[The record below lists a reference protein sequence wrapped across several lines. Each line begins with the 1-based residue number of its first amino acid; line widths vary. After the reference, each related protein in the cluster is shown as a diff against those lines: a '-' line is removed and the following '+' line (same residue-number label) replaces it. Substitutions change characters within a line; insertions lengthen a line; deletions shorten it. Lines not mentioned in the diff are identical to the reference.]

1 MNWIIGRIQAYS
13 AASLVAVL
21 FLGACAPGQKTG
33 KLSDWLPGSADEKA
47 STPDNAQG
55 RTSVETGKT
64 ADTKQATR
72 QGVRPPQLPSLQ
84 ELLGRMP
91 KPDSSFVVPPPLPA
105 SDGVRVALL
114 LPLSGTNSR
123 IGNAMLNAAELALFD
138 FAPDN
143 FEILI
148 RDTKGTPEGATDAAR
163 LAIGDGAMVIIG
175 PLLSSSVSAVA
186 IPARAANVPVIG
198 FSSDR
203 RIVGNGVFTMGFFPE
218 DEVKRVVHY
227 AMLHG
232 HNRFALLAPDNPY
245 GAAVA
250 GALNDITSEFGAVVV
265 AQELYDPQTTSFSR
279 TVRRVANYDLRNNAL
294 AELRDQLVG
303 LEDAESIAQ
312 LNRLKNLQTIG
323 DAPFDALLVADGGKR
338 LIEVAALL
346 PFYDI
351 DPTKVKILGTGL
363 WDEPG
368 LGAEPA
374 LLKGWFAAPDPKA
387 REDFFNRYKDAFSTQ
402 PHRLTTLAY
411 DALAVSIVLAREKN
425 ANPFAVAQ
433 ITQSSGFVGRD
444 GIFRFGIDGLVERG
458 LAVLRVGKKHP
469 TTISPSPSKLPN

>member
-1 MNWIIGRIQAYS
+1 MNWITGRTKVFH
-13 AASLVAVL
+13 AAPLMGL
-21 FLGACAPGQKTG
+21 LLLGACAAGEETG
-33 KLSDWLPGSADEKA
+33 KLSDWLPGSADEQA
-47 STPDNAQG
+47 RTPDSAQD
-55 RTSVETGKT
+55 RPSQTT
-64 ADTKQATR
+64 ATR
-72 QGVRPPQLPSLQ
+72 TAGARPPQLPSLQ

-91 KPDSSFVVPPPLPA
+91 KPDKSFVVPPPLPT

-114 LPLSGTNSR
+114 LPLSGINSR

-148 RDTKGTPEGATDAAR
+148 RDTKGTPEGASDAAR
-163 LAIGDGAMVIIG
+163 LAIGDGAMAIIG

-203 RIVGNGVFTMGFFPE
+203 RIVGDGVFTMGFFPE
-218 DEVKRVVHY
+218 DEVRRVVHY
-227 AMLHG
+227 AMLRG

-250 GALNDITSEFGAVVV
+250 NALNGITNEFGASVV
-265 AQELYDPQTTSFSR
+265 AQELYDPQSTNFSHA
-279 TVRRVANYDLRNNAL
+279 VRRVANYDLRSNAL
-294 AELRDQLVG
+294 TELRDQLSG
-303 LEDAESIAQ
+303 LEDEGSIAQ
-312 LNRLKNLQTIG
+312 LEKLKNLQTIG

-374 LLKGWFAAPDPKA
+374 LLRGWFAAPDPEA
-387 REDFFNRYKDAFSTQ
+387 REEFFIRYKSTFNAQ

-411 DALAVSIVLAREKN
+411 DALAVSIILARTDKQ
-425 ANPFAVAQ
+425 NPFATSK
-433 ITQSSGFVGRD
+433 ITQPSGFIGRD
-444 GIFRFGIDGLVERG
+444 GVFRFGSDGLVERG

-469 TTISPSPSKLPN
+469 TTISPSPNKL